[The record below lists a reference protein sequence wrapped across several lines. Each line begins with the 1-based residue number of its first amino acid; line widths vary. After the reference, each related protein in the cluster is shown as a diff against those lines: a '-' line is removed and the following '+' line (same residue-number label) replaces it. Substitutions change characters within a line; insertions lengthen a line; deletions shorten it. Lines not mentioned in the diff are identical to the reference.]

1 MSRQDNHF
9 IDPGDN
15 TTLVITDAQPRDA
28 GGYTCRLMVRD
39 EISIT
44 HRLIVNTLSFEITPV
59 RFLLYDINRTK
70 RAQVRKL
77 VIVCFKS
84 LSIFLIMVT

>member
-59 RFLLYDINRTK
+59 RFLLYNINIT
-70 RAQVRKL
+70 
-77 VIVCFKS
+77 
-84 LSIFLIMVT
+84 

>member
-9 IDPGDN
+9 IDLGDN

-59 RFLLYDINRTK
+59 RFL
-70 RAQVRKL
+70 
-77 VIVCFKS
+77 
-84 LSIFLIMVT
+84 

>member
-59 RFLLYDINRTK
+59 RFLLMYDITNVEGASK
-70 RAQVRKL
+70 K
-77 VIVCFKS
+77 KS
-84 LSIFLIMVT
+84 NIFF